1 MIITTKIIVTDTNII
16 TDLSNA
22 RILDKFVMIDNVYIS
37 DMIKNDEIN
46 SKTGNVSIINNFKTL
61 NASVEQIQEMF
72 KIAQKEKGLSQ
83 YDIINY
89 IIARDNNAA
98 LATGDQR
105 LKSYSETNGVE
116 VIRTLKIITLMK
128 EKNIISIREAINACN
143 LLKGNSNTRIP
154 SEDIENL
161 INDFNKDSV
170 TC

>member
-22 RILDKFVMIDNVYIS
+22 RILDKFVMLDNVYIS